1 MVHYQISKS
10 ELLKQYPDSFADLLA
25 FLTSG
30 EGTRAIYD
38 LSDLYSAVSQLVGLI
53 PKNPQLRILC
63 DELTRLGV
71 SGISKLQQSW
81 IRRTN
86 LVSVF
91 RGLTSVQLWI
101 SKRPNFLNTPLAL
114 PNSSCYNNKTVESSV
129 ASRAF

>member
-71 SGISKLQQSW
+71 SGISKLAAK
-81 IRRTN
+81 
-86 LVSVF
+86 LDPPYEL
-91 RGLTSVQLWI
+91 G
-101 SKRPNFLNTPLAL
+101 
-114 PNSSCYNNKTVESSV
+114 
-129 ASRAF
+129 